1 MKNGFGSSRSPTR
14 LFAPSGGPALP
25 SLFALGAWA
34 GSLCLSAR
42 AHDPPSFVASAAD
55 ARPHVSDARAPDAL
69 GSGEVVVAAD
79 EEGPSDPIA
88 NAGSVTVLVVDET
101 VSAAT
106 DVASLVD
113 GAAGTTVV
121 QLGGLGDFSAVS
133 LRGSTLRQVQVHLDG
148 IPLNPD
154 GGEVVNLSE
163 LPLAAFSQVE
173 VWRSAPPPALLAGP
187 IGGVINLVTGEHPGG
202 TRVAATGGS
211 LGTARV
217 SGFGAG
223 ATQLRGT
230 PVDGVAFVDHF
241 STRGDFDYLSDRGTL
256 YNLLDDRRLQRANN
270 DKGQLSVHG
279 RTRLGSDRL
288 RLTLLDAVLRREEGL
303 PGHANMP
310 AGSARLETNRN
321 LAVAQVDARGGRARG
336 WGRAWLL
343 TRRETLDDR
352 AGEIGIGT
360 QHQQT
365 DTASLGLA
373 THGRVALGPHAV
385 PTVTA
390 SGRID
395 QVAIDDLL
403 TGTASDPRRRFAVQA
418 SASADIILLRET
430 LVVSP
435 VVLGQ
440 HQRYNASDAMTVDGT
455 AITRNAAKDLWR
467 ADPRLGMR
475 YRPLPGLAVKAT
487 GGRYL
492 RAPDFTEL
500 FGDRGAMI
508 GNPDLEPET
517 GWAWDIGAAGRADGA
532 DWGAVSGEIAHFWRA
547 SQDLIVWSQ
556 NSQRTMVPVNVGE
569 AWVQGL
575 EFSGTLDLLGAVDLD
590 ASLTRTVSVNLVPRA
605 AVANNQLPRIPPWE
619 AWIGTSIHH
628 REAIRIGH
636 GWSYTAPN
644 YWDATNYFLT
654 PARSLHDAF
663 IRVAPAPA
671 VSLEAAVRNLANR
684 RVEVVDRD
692 PLDDTS
698 DARRVQA
705 LNDFTGYPL
714 PGRTFLFTLTWTG

>member
-1 MKNGFGSSRSPTR
+1 
-14 LFAPSGGPALP
+14 LP
-25 SLFALGAWA
+25 FSIAMGAWI
-34 GSLCLSAR
+34 GTLSLPAH
-42 AHDPPSFVASAAD
+42 AHDHLAPTAPAAGGL
-55 ARPHVSDARAPDAL
+55 PHVAEDEA
-69 GSGEVVVAAD
+69 GGGEVVV
-79 EEGPSDPIA
+79 EGEREGESDPLTT
-88 NAGSVTVLVVDET
+88 AGSVTVLAVDET
-101 VSAAT
+101 VAAT
-106 DVASLVD
+106 ADVASLVD

-148 IPLNPD
+148 VPLNPD

-173 VWRSAPPPALLAGP
+173 VWRSAPPPEMLASP
-187 IGGVINLVTGEHPGG
+187 IGGVVNLVTGEERSGS
-202 TRVAATGGS
+202 RVSTTAGS

-223 ATQLRGT
+223 RGAMGAA
-230 PVDGVAFVDHF
+230 PVDALAFVDLF
-241 STRGDFDYLSDRGTL
+241 TTRGDFDYLSDRGTL
-256 YNLLDDRRLQRANN
+256 YNLLDDRRLQRENN
-270 DKGQLSVHG
+270 DKGQLSAHG
-279 RTRLGSDRL
+279 RARLGSDRL

-303 PGHANMP
+303 PGHANIP
-310 AGSARLETNRN
+310 ADDARLETNRN
-321 LAVAQVDARGGRARG
+321 LAVAQLDAQGERARG
-336 WGRAWLL
+336 WGRTWAL

-352 AGEIGIGT
+352 AGEIGVGT

-365 DTASLGLA
+365 DTASVGIA
-373 THGRVALGPHAV
+373 GHGRIALGPHIV
-385 PTVTA
+385 PGLTA
-390 SGRID
+390 SGRVD
-395 QVAIDDLL
+395 QVGIADLI
-403 TGTASDPRRRFAVQA
+403 TETEGDPRRRFAFQA
-418 SASADIILLRET
+418 AASADLMLLRET

-435 VVLGQ
+435 VVLAQ
-440 HQRYNASDAMTVDGT
+440 HQQYGAPDATTIDGL
-455 AITRNAAKDLWR
+455 AITDDAATDIWR
-467 ADPRLGMR
+467 ADPRLGLR
-475 YRPLPGLAVKAT
+475 YRPTPRLTLKAT

-508 GNPDLEPET
+508 GNPDLKPET
-517 GWAWDIGAAGRADGA
+517 GWSWDVGAAGRTSGA
-532 DWGAVSGEIAHFWRA
+532 DWGMISGEVAHFWRA
-547 SQDLIVWSQ
+547 SSDLIVWSQ

-575 EFSGTLDLLGAVDLD
+575 EISGALELLGVVDLD
-590 ASLTRTVSVNLVPRA
+590 ASLTRTVTVNLVPRA

-619 AWIGTSIHH
+619 AWIGTSVHH
-628 REAIRIGH
+628 REVIRIGH

-644 YWDATNYFLT
+644 YWDPTNYFQT

-663 IRVAPAPA
+663 VRVAPVPA
-671 VSLEAAVRNLANR
+671 VSIEAAVRNLTDR

-698 DARRVQA
+698 DARRVQP

-714 PGRTFLFTLTWTG
+714 PGRTLLFTLTWTG